1 MLLGIMSWERNKI
14 DAKGMRNNF
23 INRFLGKLRIEG
35 LNYKCYSLRVNEQLL
50 CE

>member
-1 MLLGIMSWERNKI
+1 MSWERKKN

-23 INRFLGKLRIEG
+23 IDRFFGKLRIKG
-35 LNYKCYSLRVNEQLL
+35 VNYKYHNLRVNEQLA

>member
-1 MLLGIMSWERNKI
+1 MSWERKKI

-35 LNYKCYSLRVNEQLL
+35 LNYTGYNLRVNEQLL
-50 CE
+50 RE